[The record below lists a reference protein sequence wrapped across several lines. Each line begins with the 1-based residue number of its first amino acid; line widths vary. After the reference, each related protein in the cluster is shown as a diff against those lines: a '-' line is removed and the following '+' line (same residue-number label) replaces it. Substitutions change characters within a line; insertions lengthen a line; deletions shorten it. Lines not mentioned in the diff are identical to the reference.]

1 MIALV
6 VTVTEEGSSRTE
18 RLAFMKSPVRIGR
31 GELNDL
37 ALQEPFVS
45 TYHGLIQFDEH
56 EARYVDL
63 GSLNGSLLDGETVQ
77 KNAPALLGP
86 GAEVRIGTFCLTFE
100 RRSHPEHLVPPR
112 HMTAFEMKAASSVRL
127 ISDDSGG
134 ALPVAPSEE
143 AAGGPASLDAAI
155 AAGEALAGAMV
166 DLDLYYTSYRGTWEH
181 LRAALERLVA
191 GLEGPAR
198 QAALERM
205 GARYPAL
212 MTEPQFLTLLGMA
225 GTAPSSRAGPPRPPP
240 AGISPIRGPGA
251 DALLQLRTF
260 CESYLPVTPDLATS
274 AEIQTVLGRL
284 AAGFEAFGRSFVEL
298 RQGYEEFGKEM
309 GVRTVH
315 GEGALYRARDA
326 RQLLAYVLDPRGEG
340 RDGELQRAFAEF
352 MIHQVALLRGV
363 VEGAQALVAQ
373 LSPAAISTRV
383 RQSAWRSRAP
393 ALWKA
398 YEERFHEIADEDR
411 AVSAILFGKEFARAY
426 SAMVG
431 QQAPEGEPDGEGPTR
446 FDPERQPE
454 HESEPEPE
462 PER

>member
-6 VTVTEEGSSRTE
+6 VTVTEEGPPRAE
-18 RLAFMKSPVRIGR
+18 RFAFMKSPVRIGR

-37 ALQEPFVS
+37 PLQEPFVS
-45 TYHGLIQFDEH
+45 TYHGLIQFDER

-63 GSLNGSLLDGETVQ
+63 GSLNGSLLDGEPVE
-77 KNAPALLGP
+77 KNAPVLLGP
-86 GAEVRIGTFCLTFE
+86 GAEIRIGTFCLTFE
-100 RRSHPEHLVPPR
+100 RRAQPQRPLPPR
-112 HMTAFEMKAASSVRL
+112 HMTAFEMKAASSASL
-127 ISDDSGG
+127 SSAGG
-134 ALPVAPSEE
+134 GEAPS
-143 AAGGPASLDAAI
+143 AAPSGLDASI

-166 DLDLYYTSYRGTWEH
+166 DLDLYYTSYRGAWEH

-198 QAALERM
+198 RAALERM
-205 GARYPAL
+205 AGRYPGL
-212 MTEPQFLTLLGMA
+212 MAEPQFLALLGIGGA
-225 GTAPSSRAGPPRPPP
+225 APSTRAVPPAPPPP

-274 AEIQTVLGRL
+274 AEIETVLGRL

-363 VEGAQALVAQ
+363 VEGAQAVLAQ
-373 LSPAAISTRV
+373 LSPRAIAARV
-383 RQSAWRSRAP
+383 RQSVWRSHAR
-393 ALWKA
+393 ALWRA

-431 QQAPEGEPDGEGPTR
+431 QQAPEEGEPDGEGPTR
-446 FDPERQPE
+446 FDPERQ
-454 HESEPEPE
+454 HESDPEPEPEPE